1 MKAAYSMK
9 EAVAKS
15 QNMFQ
20 AIRPILVILAIVVL
34 QALIGKMLWNKA
46 LVPAVSVVKPLK
58 NWYDV
63 IALSLLFNMMNM

>member
-1 MKAAYSMK
+1 MKQ
-9 EAVAKS
+9 AVDNS
-15 QNMFQ
+15 RNLVD
-20 AIRPILVILAIVVL
+20 AIRPILIVLAIVVL

-63 IALSLLFNMMNM
+63 IALSLLFNMINM